1 MQTIPMVLKQN
12 NNHEYSYDLYSLLL
26 TYRIIF
32 LTGEVNDINANIVI
46 GELLYLDKENNK
58 DIYLYINSPGG
69 SVSAG
74 LAIYDTIKYIKSNVI
89 TIGIG
94 LCASMGAFL
103 LSSGD
108 KRYALENTE
117 IMIHEP
123 LSGVEGKASNIKI
136 QSDRIIKTK
145 ALINKILAKNT
156 KQSIKKIEKDTEN
169 DYYMSTIE
177 AKKYGLIDDIIK
189 KEDY

>member
-46 GELLYLDKENNK
+46 GELLYLDKENSK

-89 TIGIG
+89 TIGVG

-123 LSGVEGKASNIKI
+123 LGGVEGKASNIKI

-156 KQSIKKIEKDTEN
+156 KQSIKKIERDTEN
-169 DYYMSTIE
+169 DYYMNSIE

>member
-32 LTGEVNDINANIVI
+32 LTGEVNDINATIVI
-46 GELLYLDKENNK
+46 GELLYLDKENSK

-89 TIGIG
+89 TIGVG

-123 LSGVEGKASNIKI
+123 LGGVEGKASNIKI

-169 DYYMSTIE
+169 DYYMNSIE

>member
-89 TIGIG
+89 TIGVG

-123 LSGVEGKASNIKI
+123 LGGVEGKASNIKI

-169 DYYMSTIE
+169 DYYMNSIE

>member
-1 MQTIPMVLKQN
+1 MVLKQN

-123 LSGVEGKASNIKI
+123 LGGVEGKASNIKI